1 MSYDPRDHVPTRNV
15 VTTGLGV
22 WLALLACLAIPAGG
36 SSDASWPAGTSVAAQ
51 ALLQDAPSSA
61 LSRCGAE
68 EQPERA

>member
-1 MSYDPRDHVPTRNV
+1 MSYDPRDHVPARNV

-22 WLALLACLAIPAGG
+22 WLVLLGCLAIPPGG
-36 SSDASWPAGTSVAAQ
+36 SSDASWPVDASVAAQ
-51 ALLQDAPSSA
+51 ALPSSA